1 MGTWYIAAV
10 DTTHATVLTFI
21 LAMAHFPR
29 VQAKAQA
36 ELDAVLG
43 SDHTLTPED
52 KKDLPYMCALIKE
65 IMRYHPVMVCVFIS
79 LGPLVLLNGFP

>member
-1 MGTWYIAAV
+1 
-10 DTTHATVLTFI
+10 
-21 LAMAHFPR
+21 MAHFPR

-43 SDHTLTPED
+43 SNHTLTPDD

-65 IMRYHPVMVCVFIS
+65 IMRYHPVMVCVLVSFRS
-79 LGPLVLLNGFP
+79 LVVLNGFP